1 MSKDT
6 SDKKPV
12 KAKAKPKK
20 KSKVKIPEAFD
31 ENGKKLIGF
40 ANPAHKAAFLN
51 TGGRPKLPEHEK
63 VKYIRKHTPKPP
75 TQQELLDDF
84 KKGSSLG
91 LKRILRII
99 SDRDS
104 KDADVISAFG
114 KVTSVTMSLM
124 RDADSDK
131 GKSKPE
137 GHTVVVEDKSNGTTG
152 TVLTLK
158 YDKDED

>member
-1 MSKDT
+1 M
-6 SDKKPV
+6 
-12 KAKAKPKK
+12 
-20 KSKVKIPEAFD
+20 
-31 ENGKKLIGF
+31 
-40 ANPAHKAAFLN
+40 
-51 TGGRPKLPEHEK
+51 
-63 VKYIRKHTPKPP
+63 
-75 TQQELLDDF
+75 
-84 KKGSSLG
+84 
-91 LKRILRII
+91 KRILRII

>member
-51 TGGRPKLPEHEK
+51 YLNMRKLSTLE
-63 VKYIRKHTPKPP
+63 RTPLNPLP
-75 TQQELLDDF
+75 N
-84 KKGSSLG
+84 
-91 LKRILRII
+91 
-99 SDRDS
+99 
-104 KDADVISAFG
+104 
-114 KVTSVTMSLM
+114 
-124 RDADSDK
+124 
-131 GKSKPE
+131 KSC
-137 GHTVVVEDKSNGTTG
+137 
-152 TVLTLK
+152 
-158 YDKDED
+158 